1 MIFMQIINNRKN
13 CRESGGKRGKK
24 RMGLEQSSQKTSPF
38 GLKDKIGY
46 MLGDFGNDFTFLFAQ
61 MYLMVFCTDV
71 LGIGAGIVGIILMAA
86 RVVDAFTDTAMG
98 RICDTAK
105 PSKDGRFRVWIKR
118 MAIPMGV
125 SSMLIYMYWVKDFPM
140 PVKIAW
146 VLVTYIL
153 WGSFFYTACNIPYGS
168 MSSVITNN
176 AKERASLSVF
186 RMVGAVVAGMIIGMV
201 TPQLVYRANEA
212 GQQVIIPERVT
223 LVAVIYGVL
232 AAVFYLACY
241 KLTTERVQIQA
252 EKVSENKSVGIGETL
267 KQLAGCKPLLVIIGI
282 AILLLIG
289 SLLTSTMNTYLYK
302 DYFNNTQIMALASLT
317 STVSMLLMAPL
328 ASRLAGKFGK
338 KEVCSVG
345 VLLAAVIFITLWA
358 LRIQSPM
365 VFIVLIFISNI
376 GMGLM
381 SMLTWAFLADV
392 IDYQEVQSG
401 QRSDGSV
408 YGIYSFSRKLAQA
421 AAGGLGGFVLVAI
434 GYVSSVEGIEQ
445 TQSVKDG
452 IYNCSTLLPG
462 ICYLAVF
469 LLLWLVYPLG
479 KKQVDENA
487 RVLEERRQVS
497 K

>member
-1 MIFMQIINNRKN
+1 
-13 CRESGGKRGKK
+13 
-24 RMGLEQSSQKTSPF
+24 MGSKQNKQNVPPF

-46 MLGDFGNDFTFLFAQ
+46 MMGDFGNDFTFLFAQ

-71 LGIGAGIVGIILMAA
+71 LGISAGVVGVILMSA
-86 RVVDAFTDTAMG
+86 RIVDAFTDTAMG

-118 MAIPMGV
+118 MAIPMGL
-125 SSMLIYMYWVKDFPM
+125 SSMLIYMYWVKEFPM

-146 VLVTYIL
+146 VLVTYIM

-168 MSSVITNN
+168 MSSVMTNN

-186 RMVGAVVAGMIIGMV
+186 RTVGAVMAGMIIGMV

-232 AAVFYLACY
+232 AAVFYLICY
-241 KLTTERVQIQA
+241 KMTTERVQIKA
-252 EKVSENKSVGIGETL
+252 EKVSENKSVGLGETL
-267 KQLAGCKPLLVIIGI
+267 KQLAGCKPLLVVIGV

-289 SLLTSTMNTYLYK
+289 SLLTSTMNIYLYK

-317 STVSMLLMAPL
+317 STLSMLLMAPI
-328 ASRLAGKFGK
+328 ASKLAGKFGK
-338 KEVCSVG
+338 KEVCSAG
-345 VLLAAVIFITLWA
+345 VLLSAIIFIALWV
-358 LRIQSPM
+358 LRIKSPV

-392 IDYQEVQSG
+392 IDYQEVRSG
-401 QRSDGSV
+401 QRNDGSV

-487 RVLEERRQVS
+487 RVLEERRAAQ

>member
-1 MIFMQIINNRKN
+1 MSSDKN
-13 CRESGGKRGKK
+13 K
-24 RMGLEQSSQKTSPF
+24 QSVRPF

-71 LGIGAGIVGIILMAA
+71 LGIGAGVVGVILMAA
-86 RVVDAFTDTAMG
+86 RIVDAFTDTAMG

-186 RMVGAVVAGMIIGMV
+186 RTVGAVMAGMIIGMV

-232 AAVFYLACY
+232 AAVFYLGCY
-241 KLTTERVQIQA
+241 KLTTERV
-252 EKVSENKSVGIGETL
+252 
-267 KQLAGCKPLLVIIGI
+267 
-282 AILLLIG
+282 
-289 SLLTSTMNTYLYK
+289 
-302 DYFNNTQIMALASLT
+302 
-317 STVSMLLMAPL
+317 
-328 ASRLAGKFGK
+328 R
-338 KEVCSVG
+338 
-345 VLLAAVIFITLWA
+345 
-358 LRIQSPM
+358 
-365 VFIVLIFISNI
+365 
-376 GMGLM
+376 
-381 SMLTWAFLADV
+381 
-392 IDYQEVQSG
+392 
-401 QRSDGSV
+401 
-408 YGIYSFSRKLAQA
+408 
-421 AAGGLGGFVLVAI
+421 
-434 GYVSSVEGIEQ
+434 
-445 TQSVKDG
+445 
-452 IYNCSTLLPG
+452 
-462 ICYLAVF
+462 
-469 LLLWLVYPLG
+469 
-479 KKQVDENA
+479 
-487 RVLEERRQVS
+487 
-497 K
+497 